1 MEWEYNEKD
10 LIKRAKQGNN
20 ESLSHLIHHHYNYI
34 YNYLLKMTM
43 DQNLA
48 ADLTQD
54 TCYKIVTKINLYN
67 QDKSAFSTWIIQ
79 IAINTYKDYYRKNK
93 RKLNFFNSFKKA
105 ENEDNLEVD
114 VSSDSFE
121 FVSDSMLD
129 LKNVLSKI
137 EPLYK
142 EVILLKYYYGY
153 EQKEIA
159 KILDIPVGTVKSR
172 LSNGL
177 KLIREGL

>member
-1 MEWEYNEKD
+1 MEWEYNETE
-10 LIKRAKQGNN
+10 LIKKAKDGNN

-54 TCYKIVTKINLYN
+54 TCYKIVKKIDLYN
-67 QDKSAFSTWIIQ
+67 QNKSAFSTWIIQ
-79 IAINTYKDYYRKNK
+79 IAINTYKDYYRRNK
-93 RKLNFFNSFKKA
+93 RKFKFFNSFK
-105 ENEDNLEVD
+105 NTEDNNDTEIE

-159 KILDIPVGTVKSR
+159 NILDIPVGTVKSR

>member
-1 MEWEYNEKD
+1 
-10 LIKRAKQGNN
+10 
-20 ESLSHLIHHHYNYI
+20 
-34 YNYLLKMTM
+34 MTM

-79 IAINTYKDYYRKNK
+79 IAINTYKDYYRKSK
-93 RKLNFFNSFKKA
+93 RKLNFFNSFEKTK
-105 ENEDNLEVD
+105 NEDDLEID
-114 VSSDSFE
+114 VSSESFE
-121 FVSDSMLD
+121 FLSDSMLD
-129 LKNVLSKI
+129 LKNTLSKI

-177 KLIREGL
+177 KLVREGL

>member
-10 LIKRAKQGNN
+10 LIKRAKNGNN

-43 DQNLA
+43 EPNLA

-54 TCYKIVTKINLYN
+54 TCLKIIKKINLYS

-79 IAINTYKDYYRKNK
+79 IAINTYRDHYRKSK
-93 RKLNFFNSFKKA
+93 RKLNFFNSLRNSKK
-105 ENEDNLEVD
+105 EDDLEFD
-114 VSSDSFE
+114 VSNNSFE
-121 FVSDSMLD
+121 FISDSMID
-129 LKNVLSKI
+129 LKNTLSKI
-137 EPLYK
+137 EPIYK

-159 KILDIPVGTVKSR
+159 EILNIPVGTVKSR